1 MKRAPTRV
9 GHERSAR
16 VRTVALTGAAM
27 AAFACNSILCRLA
40 LGQGSIEPAS
50 FTTVRL
56 FAGAA
61 ALWLIVQ
68 WRRRGSPPVAHG
80 DWPSALALFVYAAAF
95 SFAYL
100 SLTAATG
107 ALLLF
112 GAVQFTMIASGLR
125 NGERLDRWQ
134 GLGLLLA
141 LCGLVGL
148 LAPGLTAP
156 PLEGAL
162 LMIAAG
168 VSWGLY
174 SLRGKRLRREP
185 TTATA
190 GNFLRAV
197 PFAVALSLVAGVGRV
212 EPAGLASAVV
222 SGALASGVGYAI
234 WYAALPAMRA
244 TTAATVQLSVPV
256 LTALAGLS
264 WLGEPLTVRLVVTS
278 TAILGGIALVTATP
292 RPA

>member
-1 MKRAPTRV
+1 VKQAPTHLRR
-9 GHERSAR
+9 ERSAV
-16 VRTVALTGAAM
+16 VRAFVLTSVAMT
-27 AAFACNSILCRLA
+27 AFACNSILCRLA
-40 LGQGSIEPAS
+40 LGGGSIDAAS
-50 FTTVRL
+50 FTTIRL
-56 FAGAA
+56 VAGAA
-61 ALWLIVQ
+61 ALWLIVR
-68 WRRRGSPPVAHG
+68 WRSRGGAPAAHG
-80 DWPSALALFVYAAAF
+80 DWWSALALFAYAATF

-112 GAVQFTMIASGLR
+112 GAVQSTMIGSGFR
-125 NGERLDRWQ
+125 HGERLDRWQ
-134 GLGLLLA
+134 LLGLLLA

-148 LAPGLTAP
+148 LAPGVTAP
-156 PLEGAL
+156 PLDGAL

-197 PFAVALSLVAGVGRV
+197 PFAVALSLVAGVSRV
-212 EPAGLASAVV
+212 DPAGVAYAVV

-264 WLGEPLTVRLVVTS
+264 LLGEQFTLRLVVAS
-278 TAILGGIALVTATP
+278 IAILGGIALVTATP
-292 RPA
+292 RRS